1 MLREE
6 LNGTS
11 GGKLGTTENTL
22 GATGTPHP
30 ESCPRGPAHEPLC
43 RTWPVLPPRGG
54 GPRKE
59 RRVAVWDRPESAQAL
74 PAVVTVEWLRGLD
87 SVEFTDVLRDNLL
100 PRPGDGAGRRSWQTL
115 WRLLADWPDLQKRAQ
130 EALSGLLE
138 AVEAHLS
145 ANPGDSQAA
154 TFREHCQQ
162 RWNKLDPSRLRRG
175 GQNSSRGEQ
184 LLAAIALH
192 RRVTIDSGQ
201 DVRAADV
208 ALWACLDP
216 DRGPR

>member
-1 MLREE
+1 M
-6 LNGTS
+6 
-11 GGKLGTTENTL
+11 
-22 GATGTPHP
+22 
-30 ESCPRGPAHEPLC
+30 
-43 RTWPVLPPRGG
+43 
-54 GPRKE
+54 
-59 RRVAVWDRPESAQAL
+59 AVWDRPESAEAL
-74 PAVVTVEWLRGLD
+74 PAIVTVEWLRGLD
-87 SVEFTDVLRDNLL
+87 PAGFTDVLRDNLL
-100 PRPGDGAGRRSWQTL
+100 PRPGDGASRRSWQTL

-130 EALSGLLE
+130 ETLSGLLV
-138 AVEAHLS
+138 AVEAHLG

-192 RRVTIDSGQ
+192 RRITIDSGQ

-216 DRGPR
+216 RGGPR

>member
-22 GATGTPHP
+22 GATGTPHSEP
-30 ESCPRGPAHEPLC
+30 CPRGPAHEPSAEPGRSC
-43 RTWPVLPPRGG
+43 RRAEEED
-54 GPRKE
+54 PRKE
-59 RRVAVWDRPESAQAL
+59 RRVAVWDRPDSAEAL

-87 SVEFTDVLRDNLL
+87 PVEFTDVLRDNLL
-100 PRPGDGAGRRSWQTL
+100 PRPGNAGRRSWQTL

-130 EALSGLLE
+130 EALSGLME
-138 AVEAHLS
+138 AVEAHLG
-145 ANPGDSQAA
+145 ADPGDGQAA

-201 DVRAADV
+201 DVRAADI
-208 ALWACLDP
+208 ALWASLDP